1 MRSTNFRT
9 PDLGTKSVAGGL
21 EEGRD
26 LLSIIFN
33 DFVGR
38 CGNPQSVWLFGA
50 FWTLL
55 TRKKEDIVAFPVK
68 KSGGEGSLPK
78 RKLISSPAAESGGGE
93 KGHSIPL
100 LFFCECLVFPSPE
113 KQRKK
118 SQKSIFR
125 ANFSEFKLCWPVLSR
140 IFIFESSK

>member
-1 MRSTNFRT
+1 M
-9 PDLGTKSVAGGL
+9 AGGL

-78 RKLISSPAAESGGGE
+78 RKLISSPAAESGGEE

-100 LFFCECLVFPSPE
+100 LFFSASASSFL
-113 KQRKK
+113 
-118 SQKSIFR
+118 SQKTVKKEPKIDF
-125 ANFSEFKLCWPVLSR
+125 W
-140 IFIFESSK
+140 SKNL

>member
-1 MRSTNFRT
+1 M
-9 PDLGTKSVAGGL
+9 AGGL

-78 RKLISSPAAESGGGE
+78 RKLISSPAAESGGEE

-100 LFFCECLVFPSPE
+100 LFFLRVPRLSFPR
-113 KQRKK
+113 KQWKK
-118 SQKSIFR
+118 KPKIDFYSK
-125 ANFSEFKLCWPVLSR
+125 NF
-140 IFIFESSK
+140 